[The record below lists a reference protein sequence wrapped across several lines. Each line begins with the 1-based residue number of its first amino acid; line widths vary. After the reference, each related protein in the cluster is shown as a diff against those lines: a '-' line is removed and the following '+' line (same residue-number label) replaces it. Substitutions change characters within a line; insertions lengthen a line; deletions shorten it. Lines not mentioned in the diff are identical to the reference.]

1 MSMRLP
7 PSFLDEI
14 KTRLPVSQVV
24 GKRVRLIKAGREWK
38 GLSPFNKEKS
48 PSFFV
53 NDTKQAWFDFSSGK
67 NGNIFTFL
75 METEGLSFIEA
86 VERLAGEAGLAMPE
100 RSAEGEERER
110 ARVGLYE
117 ACEMAAAF
125 FQAQLAG
132 SLGAKARRYLEGRDL
147 GSDIQKSFRLGYA
160 PAERFSLRDHLAG
173 KGVSA
178 AVMIEAGLL
187 IAGEDIP
194 VPYDRFRDRVMFP
207 ICDGKGRVIAFGGRA
222 LEKDVQAKYL
232 NSNETPLF
240 HKGHTLYN
248 LHNARKP
255 AHDRGTIIA
264 VEGYVDVIAM
274 TRAGLPHVVAPLG
287 TALTEDQLAMLW
299 RLADEPVLCFDG
311 DKAGRKAAYRAIE
324 VALPALS
331 AGKSLRFALLPEGQD
346 PDELLRSGGAGALR
360 AALETTVPLVDL
372 LWSREAEAGPL
383 ETPEQRAALE
393 ARLDAAT
400 ARIKD
405 ETVKRHYRIAVAERV
420 ETLFPRHARGGRTGF
435 RGEQAVSL
443 RGGQGYR
450 NLAGRGGPSGRGMQA
465 PRASAALARH
475 PLFAAKPGLSPREAL
490 ILALYLR
497 HPHLVE
503 VQLEEISALVFRGP
517 EAQRLKQALVDVAAS
532 GARPEEFAPIIERIG
547 LGDLVM
553 RMEQTVR
560 PGDRWALAKDVS
572 VLDISDTLRQAL
584 GLHRRAVTLHQEIVD
599 AERALVD
606 EEDESALSRLAAL
619 KLQLE
624 RLDDA
629 EAISDGTEG
638 LGA

>member
-1 MSMRLP
+1 MRLP

-38 GLSPFNKEKS
+38 GLSPFGKEKT

-75 METEGLSFIEA
+75 METEGLSFMEA

-110 ARVGLYE
+110 ARIGLYE
-117 ACEMAAAF
+117 VCEMAATF

-132 SLGAKARRYLEGRDL
+132 SAGTKARHYLQGRDL
-147 GSDIQKSFRLGYA
+147 GSDIQKMFRLGYA
-160 PAERFSLRDHLAG
+160 PAERFALRDHLAG
-173 KGVSA
+173 KGVA
-178 AVMIEAGLL
+178 AETMIEAGLL

-248 LHNARKP
+248 LHNARKS
-255 AHDRGTIIA
+255 AHDRGSIIA

-274 TRAGLPHVVAPLG
+274 TRAGLPHAVAPLG

-299 RLADEPVLCFDG
+299 RLADEPILCFDG

-346 PDELLRSGGAGALR
+346 PDELLRAGGASALRGALD
-360 AALETTVPLVDL
+360 TTLPLVDL
-372 LWSREAEAGPL
+372 LWSREVQAGPL

-393 ARLDAAT
+393 ARLEAAI

-405 ETVKRHYRIAVAERV
+405 ETVKRHYRIAIAERV
-420 ETLFPRHARGGRTGF
+420 EVLFPHQARGGRNGF
-435 RGEQAVSL
+435 RNERAGV
-443 RGGQGYR
+443 
-450 NLAGRGGPSGRGMQA
+450 GRGGAGFRNASGRGGSAARTMQA
-465 PRASAALARH
+465 PRASAALVRH
-475 PLFAAKPGLSPREAL
+475 PLFATKPGHSPREAL

-503 VQLEEISALVFRGP
+503 AQLEEVSALVFRGP
-517 EAQRLKQALVDVAAS
+517 DAQRLKQALVDVAAS
-532 GARPEEFAPIIERIG
+532 GARPEDFGDMIERIG
-547 LGDLVM
+547 LGDLAM
-553 RMEQTVR
+553 RMEQAVR

-584 GLHRRAVTLHQEIVD
+584 GLHRRAVTLHQEIVE
-599 AERALVD
+599 AERALAD
-606 EEDESALSRLAAL
+606 EEDESAISRIAVL

-624 RLDDA
+624 RLEDA
-629 EAISDGTEG
+629 EAISDGAES
-638 LGA
+638 